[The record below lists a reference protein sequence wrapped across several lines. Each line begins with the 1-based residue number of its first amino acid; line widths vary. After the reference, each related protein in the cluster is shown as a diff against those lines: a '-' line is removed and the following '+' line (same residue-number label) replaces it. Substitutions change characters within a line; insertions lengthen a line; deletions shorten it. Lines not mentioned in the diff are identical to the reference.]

1 MIGIINYGSGNIQ
14 AIANIYNRNN
24 TPFEIINEPG
34 QVKKVDNL
42 ILPGVGAYD
51 AAMKVLNSSGLRDA
65 LDEAVLVQRKPIL
78 GICVGMQILGEG
90 SDEGECAGLGWIRG
104 RVRKFDSTKLVEKP
118 FIPHMGWNNVIP
130 ALDHR
135 LFESVDENVG
145 FYFVH
150 SYYFEPNSDK
160 NILGSTDYGDNFAS
174 AIFSENIM
182 GVQFHPEK
190 SHSNGIQLLSNFAKI

>member
-34 QVKKVDNL
+34 QIKKVDNL

-65 LDEAVLVQRKPIL
+65 LDEAVLIQRKPIL

-90 SDEGECAGLGWIRG
+90 SDEGECTGLGWISG

-130 ALDHR
+130 ALQHR

-150 SYYFEPNSDK
+150 SYYFEPTLDK

>member
-34 QVKKVDNL
+34 QIKKVDNL
-42 ILPGVGAYD
+42 ILPGVGAFD

-90 SDEGECAGLGWIRG
+90 SDEGECSGLGWIKG
-104 RVRKFDSTKLVEKP
+104 RVRKFDITKLVEKP

-135 LFESVDENVG
+135 LFESIDEYIG

-150 SYYFEPNSDK
+150 SYYFEPTSDK

-174 AIFSENIM
+174 AIYSENIM

>member
-14 AIANIYNRNN
+14 AIANVYNRNN
-24 TPFEIINEPG
+24 TPFKIINEPA
-34 QVKKVDNL
+34 QIKRVDNL

-65 LDEAVLVQRKPIL
+65 LDEAVLIQRKPIL

-90 SDEGECAGLGWIRG
+90 SDEGDFAGLGWIKG
-104 RVRKFDSTKLVEKP
+104 RVKKFDITKLVEKP
-118 FIPHMGWNNVIP
+118 FIPHMGWNNVTP
-130 ALDHR
+130 SVNHN
-135 LFESVDENVG
+135 LFYSINEYLG

-150 SYYFEPNSDK
+150 SYYFEPSLND
-160 NILGSTDYGDNFAS
+160 NILGSTVYGDNFAS
-174 AIFSENIM
+174 AIYNENIM

-190 SHSNGIQLLSNFAKI
+190 SHSNGIQMLTNFAKI